1 MNREKIN
8 QKLSTLPLQPGC
20 YLMKNKAGKI
30 IYIGKAKKLKNRV
43 SSYFTGAH
51 DTKTSKMV
59 SLVDDFDIIITST
72 EREALILEIN
82 LIKKYKPRYNIL
94 FMDDKSYPY
103 IKLNKTSLPFLRVVR
118 EKKHSKDSY
127 YYGPYPDATAAHQ
140 AVKILN
146 EIFPTRKCFPLKKEK
161 CLYFHL
167 GQCLAPCE
175 EEMDEEVV
183 TKMRNNI
190 RDILS
195 GNIGEV
201 TSMLTEQM
209 HQQANNLEFE
219 KAADLR
225 DLIAEIRQKL

>member
-1 MNREKIN
+1 MNREKKKK
-8 QKLSTLPLQPGC
+8 KLSTLPLQPGC

-103 IKLNKTSLPFLRVVR
+103 IKLNKTS
-118 EKKHSKDSY
+118 
-127 YYGPYPDATAAHQ
+127 
-140 AVKILN
+140 
-146 EIFPTRKCFPLKKEK
+146 
-161 CLYFHL
+161 
-167 GQCLAPCE
+167 
-175 EEMDEEVV
+175 
-183 TKMRNNI
+183 
-190 RDILS
+190 
-195 GNIGEV
+195 
-201 TSMLTEQM
+201 
-209 HQQANNLEFE
+209 
-219 KAADLR
+219 
-225 DLIAEIRQKL
+225 